1 MKSKGR
7 TRESP
12 IYKIICGQA
21 GEKYLF
27 TNQQPPP
34 EDRPIFDISQKKRDH
49 LNVQIVIYY
58 LWRSK
63 TNQNLMVLFNVQI
76 VIFNYVNYFYYNNN
90 KKV

>member
-7 TRESP
+7 TTESP

-34 EDRPIFDISQKKRDH
+34 EDRPIFDILQKKRDH

-58 LWRSK
+58 SWRST

-76 VIFNYVNYFYYNNN
+76 VIFNYVHYYYYNNN